1 MSNGKTNLE
10 LKAKLVKEFG
20 DMCCVCKNKYL
31 IEVYEFYSI
40 EDLKAVGENR
50 NPFKARLVDTD
61 DCVMVCANCRKLLKQ
76 GKAVLS
82 SDVIKIKI
90 SGLKESVNR
99 QTKIQDQI
107 SLFEKVKTKV
117 KDVFKVVSD

>member
-40 EDLKAVGENR
+40 EDLKVVGENR

-61 DCVMVCANCRKLLKQ
+61 GCVMVCANCRKLLKQ
-76 GKAVLS
+76 GKTSLP
-82 SDVIKIKI
+82 SDAMKIKI
-90 SGLKESVNR
+90 SGLKEIISVKKPNVV
-99 QTKIQDQI
+99 QKQP
-107 SLFEKVKTKV
+107 SLLEKVKIKV
-117 KDVFKVVSD
+117 KDVFGSY